1 MGNMN
6 THPAFVPSLSAQEKR
21 LVALMHASILV
32 GILIPIAGFLIPFI
46 IWIVK
51 KDESSFVESQGKE
64 IFNFIINFI
73 LASVAFGLLSF
84 LLVGLPFLV
93 ALGLYGIITPIIAA
107 IQSSDGK
114 AYRYPWLI
122 HFL

>member
-6 THPAFVPSLSAQEKR
+6 THPAFVPSPSAQEKR